1 MSATSL
7 PAVSELL
14 NFTGSVVVVTGASK
28 GIGRGIAERFAT
40 AGAAVAVHYRSGKA
54 EAEALAAS
62 CERAIAVGGDLCDPD
77 AVAQL
82 FGEVANELGPV
93 DVLVNNAGI
102 YPMHSILDAPVDE
115 WQKVMDAN
123 VRTTHLCTQ
132 RAARSMKDRETGG
145 AIVNV
150 ASIEGLRP
158 APLHSHYNAAKGGVL
173 MYTQSAA
180 LELGAYGIRV
190 NAVSP
195 GLIWREGIERAW
207 PDGVERFEERA
218 PLKRLGRPED
228 IADACLFLASKGAR
242 WITGANLVVDGGVL
256 TATAF

>member
-28 GIGRGIAERFAT
+28 GIGRGIAERFAS

-54 EAEALAAS
+54 EAESLAAS
-62 CERAIAVGGDLCDPD
+62 LERAIAVGGDLCDPK

-82 FGEVANELGPV
+82 FGEVADELGPV

-132 RAARSMKDRETGG
+132 AAARSMKDRETGG

-180 LELGAYGIRV
+180 LELGTYGIRV

-195 GLIWREGIERAW
+195 GLIWREGIEQAW

-228 IADACLFLASKGAR
+228 IADLALFFASDRSAHLTGQLVSVSGGAYMP
-242 WITGANLVVDGGVL
+242 
-256 TATAF
+256 

>member
-7 PAVSELL
+7 PGVSELL
-14 NFTGSVVVVTGASK
+14 DFTGSVVVVTGASK
-28 GIGRGIAERFAT
+28 GIGRGIAQRFGA
-40 AGAAVAVHYRSGKA
+40 AGASVAVHYRSGKS
-54 EAEALAAS
+54 EAEVIAAS
-62 CERAIAVGGDLCDPD
+62 LERALAVGGDLCESN
-77 AVAQL
+77 AVEQL
-82 FGEVANELGPV
+82 FGEVADALGPV

-102 YPMHSILDAPVDE
+102 YPMHSILDAPADD
-115 WQKVMDAN
+115 WQKVVDAN
-123 VRTTHLCTQ
+123 LRTTHLCTQ
-132 RAARSMKDRETGG
+132 AAARSMKARGRGG

-180 LELGAYGIRV
+180 LELGTYGIRV

-195 GLIWREGIERAW
+195 GLIWRDGIEQAW
-207 PDGVERFEERA
+207 PDGVERFEGRA

-228 IADACLFLASKGAR
+228 VADACLFLAGKGAR
-242 WITGANLVVDGGVL
+242 WITGANLIVDGGVL
-256 TATAF
+256 AATAF

>member
-1 MSATSL
+1 MSAISL
-7 PAVSELL
+7 PPVSELL
-14 NFTGSVVVVTGASK
+14 SFTGNVVVVTGASQ
-28 GIGRGIAERFAT
+28 GIGRGIAERFAS

-62 CERAIAVGGDLCDPD
+62 LTRAIAIGGDLCDPN

-82 FGEVANELGPV
+82 FDEVANELGPV

-102 YPMHSILDAPVDE
+102 YPMHSILDAPADE
-115 WQKVMDAN
+115 WQKVLDAN

-132 RAARSMKDRETGG
+132 AAARSMKDRETGG

-180 LELGAYGIRV
+180 LELGTYGIRV

-195 GLIWREGIERAW
+195 GLIWREGIEQAW
-207 PDGVERFEERA
+207 PDGVERFEKRA

-228 IADACLFLASKGAR
+228 IADACLFLAGKGAR